1 MVVFR
6 YKEWGLMIYTVDR
19 LEQCLACRPGTSVCW
34 VGSTTAH
41 HQAPVRGKC
50 WLGTELRNLRLFIK
64 FNLFSMAGV
73 SSSG

>member
-34 VGSTTAH
+34 VGSTTG
-41 HQAPVRGKC
+41 HQAPVEGNV
-50 WLGTELRNLRLFIK
+50 GTELRNLRLFIK

-73 SSSG
+73 VVAG